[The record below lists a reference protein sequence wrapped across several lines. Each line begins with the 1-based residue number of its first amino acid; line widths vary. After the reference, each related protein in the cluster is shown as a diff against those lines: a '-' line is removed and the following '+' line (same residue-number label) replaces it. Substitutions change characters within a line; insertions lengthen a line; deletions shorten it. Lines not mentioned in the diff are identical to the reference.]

1 MMDRR
6 ARIAGRRL
14 AAARQAAGLTQAQLA
29 EQAGVSYQEISHYEH
44 GRRKP
49 PIDRAI
55 RIARALDCDVSDIW
69 MTKEAIVRVS
79 ELVDRLER
87 AGRPDLADQVRAARA
102 ALRPTGPELSPEEIR
117 SIRQRHGLTMRQM
130 ADMLG
135 VSETAVCRWEAGV
148 RRPSPDRRRQLLAMG
163 RHA

>member
-1 MMDRR
+1 M
-6 ARIAGRRL
+6 
-14 AAARQAAGLTQAQLA
+14 
-29 EQAGVSYQEISHYEH
+29 
-44 GRRKP
+44 
-49 PIDRAI
+49 
-55 RIARALDCDVSDIW
+55 
-69 MTKEAIVRVS
+69 RVS

-135 VSETAVCRWEAGV
+135 VSETTVSRWESGQ
-148 RRPSPDRRRQLLAMG
+148 RRPSVQRRHILTKM
-163 RHA
+163 